1 MEVVNSG
8 VDSSGSRQGRI
19 LDAALEVFSVHG
31 TSDATL
37 QMIAESAGVSVG
49 LVQHHFG
56 TKDGLIEAVGAHAL
70 GLVAAAMSAP
80 LPESGVDAVIE
91 VGRRVSLLLADHT
104 TALDYLARLV
114 VDGAPLG
121 AAFFDA
127 MVANGMAQWQQ
138 LAETDATAPDLDLVW
153 AALNPLILILG
164 GIICRRQLDRH
175 LPEPL
180 TSPTQLQRWQQAV
193 NSLIR
198 SGQLRP

>member
-1 MEVVNSG
+1 MEVVISG
-8 VDSSGSRQGRI
+8 VDSIGSRQARI
-19 LDAALEVFSVHG
+19 LDAALEIFSAHG

-37 QMIAESAGVSVG
+37 QMVAESAGVSVG
-49 LVQHHFG
+49 LVQHHFR

-70 GLVAAAMSAP
+70 GVVATTMSAP
-80 LPESGVDAVIE
+80 LPQSGVDAVLE

-104 TALDYLARLV
+104 SALDYLARLV
-114 VDGAPLG
+114 VDGTPLG

-127 MVANGMAQWQQ
+127 MVANGIAQWQH
-138 LAETDATAPDLDLVW
+138 LAESGSTADGLDLVW

-164 GIICRRQLDRH
+164 GIVCRRQLDRH

-180 TSPTQLQRWQQAV
+180 TSPTQLQRWQDAV
-193 NSLIR
+193 NALIR